1 MNWKSLLVIISVLI
15 MKNCFSQISNMKYE
29 YAIYEIQTIPTVD
42 TLSVKY
48 YDSSNKVVFEKENY
62 HNNRVN
68 YYKYDSKNRKVE
80 LITKDSNTIVK
91 KQNHSYS
98 GKIELI
104 KEYNFSTDYYSEYKR
119 EYLDTNFQNDLN
131 NYTYWFCC
139 GDTINPSELLSIFCE
154 YDTLNRIIN
163 RWCNFVDG
171 CTLFDYYDSYS
182 LDIEVTKHII
192 ENKVEWINTE
202 KYYKKKSVK
211 EVDYVYV
218 LTGGKT
224 KRMEKYDNQNNL
236 IKSEYFGTLKTG
248 CMNIKDRYE
257 QNAPISNLPDKVIIY
272 SRVYRK

>member
-1 MNWKSLLVIISVLI
+1 MRLISLIIFFVV
-15 MKNCFSQISNMKYE
+15 QIQFFYCQNVDEKYA
-29 YAIYEIQTIPTVD
+29 YAIYEIQTIPTID

-62 HNNRVN
+62 HNNRVC

-91 KQNHSYS
+91 KQYHSYS
-98 GKIELI
+98 DKIELI
-104 KEYNFSTDYYSEYKR
+104 KEYNFSTDHYAEHKR

-139 GDTINPSELLSIFCE
+139 GDTINPSEILSIFCQ
-154 YDTLNRIIN
+154 YDTLNRIIK
-163 RWCNFVDG
+163 RWDNFVEG
-171 CTLFDYYDSYS
+171 CTLFDYYDSDS
-182 LDIEVTKHII
+182 LYVEVTKHII

-211 EVDYVYV
+211 QIDYVYV

-224 KRMEKYDNQNNL
+224 KRMEKYDNENNL
-236 IKSEYFGTLKTG
+236 LKSEYFGNLKTD
-248 CMNIKDRYE
+248 CRNIKDRYE
-257 QNAPISNLPDKVIIY
+257 QKAQISNLPDKVIIY
-272 SRVYRK
+272 SKVYRK